1 MKRPS
6 KNFDKLLRKLEQEIP
21 DSSWS
26 ADLEAGSDFKEGD
39 ARCSVRVFERYSM
52 IGGNRLSLTL
62 TLFQNGDSPIRLPA
76 ITAGGSQA
84 VFFKVNTLGEESFL
98 NDVKDLL
105 EEFWRSKMFFG
116 WFDAIFSFIFP
127 ILFLLFPILFLLFIG
142 MFFFALI
149 SNLRTWNKNNH
160 SPRLTVPATVVAKRT
175 DVSHSSSANAGD
187 MSGAHGY
194 DTSTFTS
201 YYVTFQVE
209 SGDRMEFEVDGSDYG
224 LLMQGDIGKL
234 SFQGTRYLGFERS

>member
-1 MKRPS
+1 M
-6 KNFDKLLRKLEQEIP
+6 NFNHEE
-21 DSSWS
+21 
-26 ADLEAGSDFKEGD
+26 
-39 ARCSVRVFERYSM
+39 
-52 IGGNRLSLTL
+52 LTL
-62 TLFQNGDSPIRLPA
+62 MMLYNSGTRLGLIHELRLMQCYLMPDE
-76 ITAGGSQA
+76 TAL
-84 VFFKVNTLGEESFL
+84 K
-98 NDVKDLL
+98 K
-105 EEFWRSKMFFG
+105 FWRSKMFFG

-127 ILFLLFPILFLLFIG
+127 ILFLLFMG

-187 MSGAHGY
+187 VSGAHGY

-209 SGDRMEFEVDGSDYG
+209 SGDRMELEVDGSDYG
-224 LLMQGDIGKL
+224 MLVEGDIGKL
-234 SFQGTRYLGFERS
+234 SFQGTRYLGFERN